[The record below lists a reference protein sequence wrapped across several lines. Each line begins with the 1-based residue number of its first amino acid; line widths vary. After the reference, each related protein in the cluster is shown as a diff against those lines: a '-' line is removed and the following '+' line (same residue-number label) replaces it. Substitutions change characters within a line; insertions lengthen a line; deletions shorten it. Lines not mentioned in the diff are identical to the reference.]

1 LRRRRLVIGL
11 LAGLG
16 VPLLAAAW
24 GVVAYFVFSLN
35 WSDPC
40 SLSQN
45 QCDETTGT
53 QIRAVGALV
62 VAVPGIAAALAA
74 SLFGLGFAIA
84 RRPWLRRFYSLVLW
98 SLLAGGLFI
107 LWAFVPLPALEPH
120 NCGSVDCADF

>member
-1 LRRRRLVIGL
+1 VQRRQVVIGL

-16 VPLLAAAW
+16 VPLLAVAW

-35 WSDPC
+35 
-40 SLSQN
+40 
-45 QCDETTGT
+45 ETTGT
-53 QIRAVGALV
+53 QIRAVGSLVIAL
-62 VAVPGIAAALAA
+62 PGIGAALAA
-74 SLFGLGFAIA
+74 SVSGLGFAIA
-84 RRPWLRRFYSLVLW
+84 RRPWLRRFHSWVLW

>member
-1 LRRRRLVIGL
+1 MKKRRLVIGL

-16 VPLLAAAW
+16 VPLVMAAW
-24 GVVAYFVFSLN
+24 CVVAYFVFSLN

-62 VAVPGIAAALAA
+62 VALPGIVSALVACV
-74 SLFGLGFAIA
+74 FGLGFALA
-84 RRPWLRRFYSLVLW
+84 GRPWLRRFYSWVLM
-98 SLLAGGLFI
+98 SLLAGVLFV
-107 LWAFVPLPALEPH
+107 LWAFLPVGSLEPH
-120 NCGSVDCADF
+120 PCGSVDCADF